1 MCSNDIC
8 LAVFSSVIYFINNAM
23 ALIGQ
28 NRLKLDQEPSPTPS
42 D

>member
-8 LAVFSSVIYFINNAM
+8 LAVFSSVIYFIINNAM

-28 NRLKLDQEPSPTPS
+28 NRLKLDQEPP